1 MRRIVATLAC
11 TVLLLGA
18 GASSSGAQLPPAER
32 WRTIATEH
40 FRIHF
45 TPGLEDNARRAAVS
59 AERAWAQLAL
69 ELAPPRGPVD
79 LVVADNVDFS
89 NGLAT
94 PFPSNRIVVYAH
106 PPVSVASLRLHDD
119 WNALVITHELAHIF
133 HLDRSGGWWRQ
144 AQRVFGRAPIL
155 FPNAYAPGWLT
166 EGLAIYYESRLTGVG
181 RLVGTEHRA
190 LARASAVAEEL
201 PWLHQLSL
209 GNSHFPGGEGAYAYG
224 GLMLDYLARTRGSQG
239 MRTMVDALSEQSVPF
254 MLDRAA
260 RRGFGVGFAQAWR
273 EWRDSVGAETGPAAG
288 VSPMNGWRELT
299 KAGNNALHPRW
310 LGDSAI
316 IYSANT
322 GRELPGAYRVGLDG
336 RTRRIGRRNGL
347 EPNVPLADGG
357 LLFAQLEFDGP
368 YRLRSDL
375 YVQRDGRERRLTRAA
390 RLSYP
395 DARAD
400 GSIVAVQAVPGST
413 RLVRVTPDGGVVTPI
428 TTTAPDTQWAEPRWS
443 PRGDMIAAVR
453 RRPGA
458 IAEIVVIDTLG
469 TVRQV
474 VAGGRA
480 AFATPSW
487 SSDGA
492 RILFVADSS
501 GRTEVYEAQA
511 ATTSTLPRERRL
523 TSTVTAVFG
532 PSESP
537 DGSMLALG
545 VLRADGQHIGVAPLG
560 GMAVAPNRD
569 SAATVPPDSVAM
581 NVAEMADATTRVEAT
596 LPEEVADA
604 RPGADTAAV
613 ARRYSALRTLRPYY
627 WLPVVQQNAR
637 DRWQFGGLTSGQD
650 VIGRHSYF
658 AQAHSE
664 LDGRG
669 IDAYASYRYLGLG
682 QPAIDLAAEH
692 TRLDYDVAD
701 FGTWSTALSGAA
713 TATRPGTRHSSWVQA
728 GGEVE
733 WFRLSQ
739 DEGAVEPGDRRHLHD
754 VRRTLFGAAGWSNAR
769 RPSFSISPEDGVSLS
784 VTVRRR
790 WAELDGLA
798 LGTSLEDSWTEI
810 IGTTNLYKSLD
821 LPGFAH
827 HVLALRLAGGHAEDQ
842 RLSDFDVGGTSGS
855 SLPLIAGS
863 SIGGARR
870 TFPVRGFPVGA
881 LRGVR
886 AATGALEYRIPA
898 VRGGRGVGLLPVFFD
913 RSSVTLFGDAGS
925 AWCAAELSSAEAGV
939 CGPGS
944 TSREWLASA
953 GAEINLDAAVLAYDA
968 IYRIRLGAA
977 VPVRDR
983 RELATQSVTGYATL
997 GLSF

>member
-1 MRRIVATLAC
+1 MRRLIAIAGCAILPLA
-11 TVLLLGA
+11 LLA
-18 GASSSGAQLPPAER
+18 ESSGAQLPPAER

-45 TPGLEDNARRAAVS
+45 TPGLEENARRAAVS
-59 AERAWAQLAL
+59 AERAWTQLAM
-69 ELAPPRGPVD
+69 ELATPRGPVD

-133 HLDRSGGWWRQ
+133 HLDRSGGWWRH
-144 AQRVFGRAPIL
+144 AQRVFGRAPFL
-155 FPNAYAPGWLT
+155 FPNAYAPAWLT

-190 LARASAVAEEL
+190 LARASAAAEEL

-209 GNSHFPGGEGAYAYG
+209 GSSHFPGGEGAYAYG
-224 GLMLDYLARTRGSQG
+224 GLMLDYLARTRGPQG

-260 RRGFGVGFAQAWR
+260 RRGFGIGFATAWR
-273 EWRDSVGAETGPAAG
+273 EWRDSVAAETRPASG
-288 VSPMNGWRELT
+288 VTPIAGWRELT
-299 KAGNNALHPRW
+299 DAGNHAIHPRW

-316 IYSANT
+316 IYAANT
-322 GRELPGAYRVGLDG
+322 GRDVPGAYRVDLGG
-336 RTRRIGRRNGL
+336 RTRRVGRRNGL
-347 EPNVPLADGG
+347 EPNVPLADGS

-375 YVQRDGRERRLTRAA
+375 YVQRAGREHRLTNAA

-413 RLVRVTPDGGVVTPI
+413 RLVRVTPDGDVITPI
-428 TTTAPDTQWAEPRWS
+428 TATAADTQWAEPRWS
-443 PRGDMIAAVR
+443 PRGDVIVAVR

-469 TVRQV
+469 ALVQV
-474 VAGGRA
+474 AAGGRA
-480 AFATPSW
+480 VFATPAW
-487 SSDGA
+487 SSDGTK
-492 RILFVADSS
+492 ILFVADSS
-501 GRTEVYEAQA
+501 DRTEIYEVPAL
-511 ATTSTLPRERRL
+511 TGSTVSQERRL

-532 PSESP
+532 PSASP
-537 DGSMLALG
+537 DGSTLALG
-545 VLRADGQHIGVAPLG
+545 VLRADGQHIGVAPYVHATTPG
-560 GMAVAPNRD
+560 RDQGVVSIPD
-569 SAATVPPDSVAM
+569 SAAMHSAAADSA
-581 NVAEMADATTRVEAT
+581 APRIEARVREAIT
-596 LPEEVADA
+596 SA
-604 RPGADTAAV
+604 RPVEGAGPV

-664 LDGRG
+664 FGGRG
-669 IDAYASYRYLGLG
+669 IDAFASYRYLGLG
-682 QPAIDLAAEH
+682 QPALDLAAEH
-692 TRLDYDVAD
+692 NHLDYDVAE
-701 FGTWSTALSGAA
+701 FRTWSSTISGAA
-713 TATRPGTRHSSWVQA
+713 TITRPGTRHSSWLQSGA
-728 GGEVE
+728 EVE
-733 WFRLSQ
+733 WFRVSQ
-739 DEGAVEPGDRRHLHD
+739 DEGAVEAGDRRHLHD
-754 VRRTLFGAAGWSNAR
+754 LRRTVFGAVGWSNAR

-784 VTVRRR
+784 VTLRHR

-798 LGTSLEDSWTEI
+798 LGTSLEDSWTEV

-827 HVLALRLAGGHAEDQ
+827 HVLALRLAGGYAEDQ

-855 SLPLIAGS
+855 SLPVIAGS

-886 AATGALEYRIPA
+886 AATGALEYRVPA
-898 VRGGRGVGLLPVFFD
+898 IRGGRGVGLLPVFFD

-944 TSREWLASA
+944 TSREWLGSA

-983 RELATQSVTGYATL
+983 RELATQPVTGYVTL